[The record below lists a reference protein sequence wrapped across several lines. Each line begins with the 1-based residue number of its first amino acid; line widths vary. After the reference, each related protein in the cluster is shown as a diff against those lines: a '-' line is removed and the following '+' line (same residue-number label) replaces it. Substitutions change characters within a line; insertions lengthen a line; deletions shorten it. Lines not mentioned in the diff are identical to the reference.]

1 MEISAINQRIY
12 EVIQF
17 LVLTPTAFADEI
29 GIQRSGLSHILKGR
43 NRPSLDMVQ
52 KIVARYPDIN
62 LTWLV
67 NGTGNLSL
75 STPSVINLRQKT
87 SEEPKKTLEEN
98 RGKSLKNTL
107 FDFPQAEGAAEK
119 SPKASPEVPTT
130 RTAFSH
136 EDFQVKDAPSSE
148 NATSPTA
155 PLEDPKSSGS
165 RFSFDSPEG
174 VGNKKIAKIVVFYS
188 DHTFEEFSR

>member
-17 LVLTPTAFADEI
+17 LGLTPTAFADEI

-62 LTWLV
+62 LAWLV

-87 SEEPKKTLEEN
+87 SEEPKKPLEEN

-188 DHTFEEFSR
+188 DHTFEDFSR

>member
-17 LVLTPTAFADEI
+17 LGLTPTAFADEI

-43 NRPSLDMVQ
+43 NRPSLDVVQ

-62 LTWLV
+62 LAWLV

-87 SEEPKKTLEEN
+87 VEEPKKILEEKSD
-98 RGKSLKNTL
+98 KSLKNTL
-107 FDFPQAEGAAEK
+107 FDIQQTEDSTENP
-119 SPKASPEVPTT
+119 PKTSPETSSPRTT
-130 RTAFSH
+130 FSH
-136 EDFQVKDAPSSE
+136 EDFQVKDTPSSANAPS
-148 NATSPTA
+148 AAA
-155 PLEDPKSSGS
+155 PFEDPNPSGG
-165 RFSFDSPEG
+165 RFSFDPPEG
-174 VGNKKIAKIVVFYS
+174 LGSKKIAKIVVFYN